1 MSKFYIEGEQ
11 TMDEMTHID
20 YEAVKCGK
28 GNVPKVC
35 PMKFALNNC
44 KDYSC
49 SQQSCAWYCTYP
61 NGEGECAIHS
71 LPGLFDG
78 LDNIDNT
85 LRQIANN

>member
-1 MSKFYIEGEQ
+1 M
-11 TMDEMTHID
+11 
-20 YEAVKCGK
+20 
-28 GNVPKVC
+28 VC

-49 SQQSCAWYCTYP
+49 SQQSCAWYCTYL

-78 LDNIDNT
+78 LDSIAT
-85 LRQIANN
+85 QIANK

>member
-1 MSKFYIEGEQ
+1 
-11 TMDEMTHID
+11 
-20 YEAVKCGK
+20 
-28 GNVPKVC
+28 
-35 PMKFALNNC
+35 MKFTLNNC

-85 LRQIANN
+85 LRQIANK

>member
-11 TMDEMTHID
+11 TMDEMSHFD
-20 YEAVKCGK
+20 YKAVKGGK
-28 GNVPKVC
+28 GSISKIC
-35 PMKFALNNC
+35 PMKFTLNNC

-61 NGEGECAIHS
+61 NSEGECAIHS
-71 LPGLFDG
+71 LPGLLDG
-78 LDNIDNT
+78 LDSIDNT